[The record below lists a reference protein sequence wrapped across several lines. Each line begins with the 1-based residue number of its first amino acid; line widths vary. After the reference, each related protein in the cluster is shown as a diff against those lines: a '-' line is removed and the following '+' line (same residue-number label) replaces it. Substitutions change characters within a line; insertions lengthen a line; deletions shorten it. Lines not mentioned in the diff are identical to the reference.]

1 MKYACLLALLT
12 ATACAPTL
20 NDVSDS
26 FGSGDDS
33 TAIDE
38 NEQCDAADYR
48 PLIGTPVTATIFPT
62 GKLLRVYGQGDIVTQ
77 EYIPQRI
84 NVVYNSGGK
93 IVRVTCG

>member
-12 ATACAPTL
+12 ATACAPAI
-20 NDVSDS
+20 NDVTDS
-26 FGSGDDS
+26 VGPAVDP
-33 TAIDE
+33 TVIDE

-77 EYIPQRI
+77 EYIPQRT

-93 IVRVTCG
+93 IVSVTCG